1 MSAHR
6 ASHVHMNEIAD
17 RTEMAG
23 ASGCETGYRKKK
35 CRNEKDLNN
44 NLVIVLEENAAEL
57 FTLLIAK
64 FGGF

>member
-1 MSAHR
+1 MPR
-6 ASHVHMNEIAD
+6 GVKQD
-17 RTEMAG
+17 TE
-23 ASGCETGYRKKK
+23 KKK